1 MNPNKKKICLVIPSL
16 QSGGM
21 ERVMSELAVYF
32 CSKVEFEVHLI
43 LYGITREIF
52 YPISENIIVHK
63 PSFEFDNSKR
73 TWFTL
78 KTLWFLRQEIH
89 KLQPDAVLSFGE
101 LWNNLVL
108 LSTLGLGYPIFVS
121 DRSQPNKSLGL
132 FHDHL
137 RKWLY
142 PKARGVIAQTEKA
155 REIYSKIYHHKN
167 FKVIGNPIR
176 PIINHCKTNPI
187 RNNVVLTVGR
197 LITTKHQDRLIYIFL
212 RINNPHW
219 KLVIVGYDHLKQNH
233 SERLQKIINDNRAQ
247 DRIILAGKQSDVE
260 SYYLESKIF
269 AFTSNSEGFPNVIG
283 EALSAGLPV
292 VSYDCE
298 AGPSDLITH
307 GENGFLVPVFDDEAF
322 QKHLELLMG
331 NEIKRIEMSD
341 NATLSVVKFDLEKIC
356 TEYSS
361 CIFGKNDF

>member
-1 MNPNKKKICLVIPSL
+1 LVIPSL

-21 ERVMSELAVYF
+21 ERVMTELAKFF
-32 CSKVEFEVHLI
+32 CSQKVFEVHLV
-43 LYGITREIF
+43 LYGLSREIY
-52 YPISENIIVHK
+52 YPIPENIIVHK

-73 TWFTL
+73 TWSTL

-89 KLQPDAVLSFGE
+89 KLHPDTVLSFGE
-101 LWNNLVL
+101 FWNNLVL

-121 DRSQPNKSLGL
+121 DRSQPNKSLGF

-176 PIINHCKTNPI
+176 PIINHCKINPV
-187 RNNVVLTVGR
+187 RNNIVLMVGR
-197 LITTKHQDRLIYIFL
+197 LITTKHQDRLIDIFL
-212 RINNPHW
+212 RISNPHW

-233 SERLQKIINDNRAQ
+233 SERLQKIIDDNRAQ

-269 AFTSNSEGFPNVIG
+269 AFTSSSEGFPNVIG

-298 AGPSDLITH
+298 AGPSDLIIH

-322 QKHLELLMG
+322 QKYLELLMSDDSLR
-331 NEIKRIEMSD
+331 EKMSKQAIL
-341 NATLSVVKFDLEKIC
+341 NVQKFDKLMIAESF
-356 TEYSS
+356 SS
-361 CIFGKNDF
+361 FITN